1 MPTMAKPTQGTLR
14 RVLAEG
20 GGRIMTLKLAS
31 KLELPN
37 DAVTQTFLI
46 LGKRGSGKTNTAV
59 VLAEEMIKL
68 APIVVLDPI
77 DAWWGLKSSFEG
89 DRPGLNIYVF
99 GGRHPDLPLDPHTG
113 ELMARLFIEHRIS
126 MILSMKG
133 WTVSDRA
140 RFVTDFVT
148 YLLNHNNRVPVH
160 VFLEEADA
168 FIPQRPQP
176 DEAKMLGATDRLIRW
191 GRMDGIGATAISQR
205 SAAINKNTTTQA
217 ETLIAHR
224 TIGPQDRDAIEEWIK
239 FHGTKEERDKILSE
253 LPHLHNGEAYIWSP
267 EWLKLLDRYFIRR
280 RKTFDS
286 AATPK
291 IGEKMIT
298 PKTLSKVDLEQIS
311 GQLQSVIDHAK
322 QDDPKEL
329 RRQLAE
335 ANKRII
341 EVERAY
347 ELKAGMVV
355 EVDRVIEVVPDEVH
369 SILGFFIKFGREVAG
384 HGDGAMV
391 LVERAEELYKLP
403 SRGAGLAQTA
413 EQRASNSMVDGKVD
427 GMRGK
432 PRQASLSAVDTHSVS
447 VTRLHDSAIVGYDL
461 KHPDENRRA
470 AAGSSVHPDLKFP
483 QKRILDA
490 LAWMESIGQHGSHW
504 TLIAMLAQQSPK
516 SSGFANNVS
525 VLRVNGFLD
534 GNKAFGLALTGTGR
548 SIAVAPDVPLT
559 TEDLLRAIAGKIT
572 APQMRILRCLTDKGS
587 PTIIGWDTVARH
599 SGQSPTSSGF
609 ANNVSVLRSMGLVR
623 GNRSGLEAAAVVFI

>member
-1 MPTMAKPTQGTLR
+1 VIK
-14 RVLAEG
+14 LAE
-20 GGRIMTLKLAS
+20 KLQ
-31 KLELPN
+31 LPN

-77 DAWWGLKSSFEG
+77 DAWWGLKSSFAG
-89 DRPGLNIYVF
+89 DQPGLNIYVF

-133 WTVSDRA
+133 WSVADRS

-148 YLLNHNNRVPVH
+148 YLLNHNDRVPVH

-253 LPHLHNGEAYIWSP
+253 LPHLRDGEAYIWSP
-267 EWLKLLDRYFIRR
+267 EWLKLLNRYFIRR
-280 RKTFDS
+280 RHTFDS

-291 IGEKMIT
+291 VGEKMIT
-298 PKTLSKVDLEQIS
+298 PKTLSSVDLQKIS

-322 QDDPKEL
+322 HDDPKEL
-329 RRQLAE
+329 RRKIIELQRQLDEFADLAQKYAVEITRLENVPPKIQMQTVHELVEPDWDELQRLWDSFMKDTKGRITLKLDTQTQTITKADALGDLAE
-335 ANKRII
+335 AVLSTGPAVSTWPPAKSGTAFVGVPPKHGKSEALRMIDISKVSTRGTPTN
-341 EVERAY
+341 
-347 ELKAGMVV
+347 ELT
-355 EVDRVIEVVPDEVH
+355 P
-369 SILGFFIKFGREVAG
+369 
-384 HGDGAMV
+384 
-391 LVERAEELYKLP
+391 
-403 SRGAGLAQTA
+403 
-413 EQRASNSMVDGKVD
+413 
-427 GMRGK
+427 
-432 PRQASLSAVDTHSVS
+432 
-447 VTRLHDSAIVGYDL
+447 
-461 KHPDENRRA
+461 
-470 AAGSSVHPDLKFP
+470 P
-483 QKRILDA
+483 QQRILDA
-490 LAWMESIGQHGSHW
+490 LAWMESIGQRGSHW
-504 TLIAMLAQQSPK
+504 TLIAVLALQSPK

-525 VLRVNGFLD
+525 VLRVGGLLE
-534 GNKAFGLALTGTGR
+534 GNKSGGLALTENGR
-548 SIAVAPDVPLT
+548 RAATAPDVPLT

-572 APQMRILRCLTDKGS
+572 APQMRILRYLTSSGS
-587 PTIIGWDTVARH
+587 PTIAGWDTVARH

-609 ANNVSVLRSMGLVR
+609 ANNVSILRTMGLVR
-623 GNRSGLEAAAVVFI
+623 GNRQGLEASAVVFL

>member
-1 MPTMAKPTQGTLR
+1 
-14 RVLAEG
+14 
-20 GGRIMTLKLAS
+20 MTLKLAT

-126 MILSMKG
+126 MVLSMKG
-133 WTVSDRA
+133 WTVGERS

-148 YLLNHNNRVPVH
+148 YLLNHNDRVPVH

-217 ETLIAHR
+217 ETLIVHR
-224 TIGPQDRDAIEEWIK
+224 TIGPQDRDAVEEWIK
-239 FHGTKEERDKILSE
+239 FHGTKEERDVVLRE
-253 LPHLHNGEAYIWSP
+253 LPHLHSGEAYVWSP
-267 EWLKLLDRYFIRR
+267 EWLRILERIFIRR
-280 RKTFDS
+280 RHTFDS

-291 IGEKMIT
+291 VGEKIIA
-298 PKTLSKVDLEQIS
+298 PKELTKVDLEKIS
-311 GQLQSVIDHAK
+311 GQLQHVIDHAK

-329 RRQLAE
+329 RKQLLE
-335 ANKRII
+335 AHRKIADLENRRI
-341 EVERAY
+341 EVE
-347 ELKAGMVV
+347 
-355 EVDRVIEVVPDEVH
+355 
-369 SILGFFIKFGREVAG
+369 
-384 HGDGAMV
+384 
-391 LVERAEELYKLP
+391 
-403 SRGAGLAQTA
+403 
-413 EQRASNSMVDGKVD
+413 KV
-427 GMRGK
+427 
-432 PRQASLSAVDTHSVS
+432 
-447 VTRLHDSAIVGYDL
+447 VTRDVVRPIPETLLNSIREDADIIVKGIEMLESTAKRMHGHWLDLHHHNQTKSETSEALVLADAILNHDTGPAVNTWPLPKSGSATIGAPSKVPV
-461 KHPDENRRA
+461 KTAPV
-470 AAGSSVHPDLKFP
+470 GSSVHPDLKYP
-483 QKRILDA
+483 QQRILDA
-490 LAWMESIGQHGSHW
+490 LAWMESLGQHGSHW
-504 TLIAMLAQQSPK
+504 TLIAVLAQQSPK

-525 VLRVNGFLD
+525 VLRVNGFVE
-534 GNKAFGLALTGTGR
+534 GNKASGLALTDAGR
-548 SIAVAPDVPLT
+548 RGATAPDVPLT
-559 TEDLLRAIAGKIT
+559 TEELLRAIAGKIT
-572 APQMRILRCLTDKGS
+572 APQMRILRYLAGKNAPFIAD
-587 PTIIGWDTVARH
+587 WDTVARH

-609 ANNVSVLRSMGLVR
+609 ANNVSILRTMGLIR
-623 GNRSGLEAAAVVFI
+623 GNRQGLEACSVVFL

>member
-1 MPTMAKPTQGTLR
+1 
-14 RVLAEG
+14 
-20 GGRIMTLKLAS
+20 MTLKLAS

-89 DRPGLNIYVF
+89 DKPGLGIYVF

-160 VFLEEADA
+160 VVLEEADA

-217 ETLIAHR
+217 ETLIVHR
-224 TIGPQDRDAIEEWIK
+224 TIGPQDRDAVLEWIK
-239 FHGTKEERDKILSE
+239 FHGTQEERDTVMTE
-253 LPHLHNGEAYIWSP
+253 LPHLKDGEAYVWSP
-267 EWLKLLDRYFIRR
+267 EWLHILSRVFIRR
-280 RKTFDS
+280 RHTFDS

-291 IGEKMIT
+291 VGEKMIT
-298 PKTLSKVDLEQIS
+298 PKELSKVDLERIS
-311 GQLQSVIDHAK
+311 GQLQTVIDHAK
-322 QDDPKEL
+322 LDDPREL
-329 RRQLAE
+329 RKKILELQQKVHALETTA
-335 ANKRII
+335 KVQM
-341 EVERAY
+341 VE
-347 ELKAGMVV
+347 KIV
-355 EVDRVIEVVPDEVH
+355 EVAKTPEEVRG
-369 SILGFFIKFGREVAG
+369 LLTFFIKYAQDVQSLLGASNILQQRAQDALELPQQWEVRPG
-384 HGDGAMV
+384 
-391 LVERAEELYKLP
+391 
-403 SRGAGLAQTA
+403 SGAGLAQTT
-413 EQRASNSMVDGKVD
+413 EQRVVNPMVDGT
-427 GMRGK
+427 GSHMRDK
-432 PRQASLSAVDTHSVS
+432 PRQAPLQVAPTHTVS
-447 VTRLHDSAIVGYDL
+447 VTRLHDL
-461 KHPDENRRA
+461 TT
-470 AAGSSVHPDLKFP
+470 P
-483 QKRILDA
+483 QQRILDA
-490 LAWMESIGQHGSHW
+490 LAWLDAISYAPEHPHHW
-504 TLIAMLAQQSPK
+504 TIVAMLASQSPK

-525 VLRVNGFLD
+525 VLRVAGLVE
-534 GNKAFGLALTGTGR
+534 GNRGSGLTLTVSGAQAAATPEVVLTNQELHDA
-548 SIAVAPDVPLT
+548 IASKLT
-559 TEDLLRAIAGKIT
+559 T
-572 APQMRILRCLTDKGS
+572 PQTKILRFLVRNNA
-587 PTIIGWDTVARH
+587 PTLDRWEKVAER
-599 SGQSPTSSGF
+599 SDQSPTSSGF

-623 GNRSGLEAAAVVFI
+623 GNRGTGLEATSILFLNGRR

>member
-1 MPTMAKPTQGTLR
+1 
-14 RVLAEG
+14 
-20 GGRIMTLKLAS
+20 MTFKLAS

-37 DAVTQTFLI
+37 DAGTQTFLI

-89 DRPGLNIYVF
+89 DKPGLNIYVF

-133 WTVSDRA
+133 WSIGERA

-191 GRMDGIGATAISQR
+191 GRQDGIGATAISQR

-239 FHGTKEERDKILSE
+239 FHGTKEDRDKILSE
-253 LPHLHNGEAYIWSP
+253 LPHLHNGEAYVWSP
-267 EWLKLLDRYFIRR
+267 EWLKLLERIFIRR
-280 RKTFDS
+280 RRTFDS

-291 IGEKMIT
+291 VGEKIIT
-298 PKTLSKVDLEQIS
+298 PKTLSSVDLKKIS

-329 RRQLAE
+329 KKELAAAHKQLVE
-335 ANKRII
+335 ARKQIEVLGSRKI
-341 EVERAY
+341 EVEKIVTR
-347 ELKAGMVV
+347 
-355 EVDRVIEVVPDEVH
+355 EVVRPI
-369 SILGFFIKFGREVAG
+369 S
-384 HGDGAMV
+384 
-391 LVERAEELYKLP
+391 
-403 SRGAGLAQTA
+403 
-413 EQRASNSMVDGKVD
+413 
-427 GMRGK
+427 
-432 PRQASLSAVDTHSVS
+432 
-447 VTRLHDSAIVGYDL
+447 
-461 KHPDENRRA
+461 
-470 AAGSSVHPDLKFP
+470 
-483 QKRILDA
+483 
-490 LAWMESIGQHGSHW
+490 
-504 TLIAMLAQQSPK
+504 
-516 SSGFANNVS
+516 
-525 VLRVNGFLD
+525 
-534 GNKAFGLALTGTGR
+534 
-548 SIAVAPDVPLT
+548 
-559 TEDLLRAIAGKIT
+559 EDLLRAINDDAG
-572 APQMRILRCLTDKGS
+572 
-587 PTIIGWDTVARH
+587 II
-599 SGQSPTSSGF
+599 
-609 ANNVSVLRSMGLVR
+609 VR
-623 GNRSGLEAAAVVFI
+623 VIEMLETTGKRMHGHWLDLHHH

>member
-1 MPTMAKPTQGTLR
+1 
-14 RVLAEG
+14 
-20 GGRIMTLKLAS
+20 MTLKLAH

-133 WTVSDRA
+133 WSVADRA

-148 YLLNHNNRVPVH
+148 YLLNHNDRVPVH
-160 VFLEEADA
+160 IFLEEADA

-239 FHGTKEERDKILSE
+239 FHGTKEDRDKILSE
-253 LPHLHNGEAYIWSP
+253 LPHLKNGEAYVWSP
-267 EWLKLLDRYFIRR
+267 EWLKLLERVFMRR
-280 RKTFDS
+280 RHTFDS

-291 IGEKMIT
+291 VGEKMIT
-298 PKTLSKVDLEQIS
+298 PKTLSSVDLQKIS
-311 GQLQSVIDHAK
+311 GQLQSVIDHAN
-322 QDDPKEL
+322 QDDPKLLRTALAKAQLRVEEL
-329 RRQLAE
+329 QRMLAALESAPPKIEMQTTVIEPDWDELQQLWNKFYTDMKGKTTLKLNFLAE
-335 ANKRII
+335 TQTVSGPPVAQDPQLVPSRTVREIRDPLSNAVRQAQNLMMGNRSEFTLPQQRII
-341 EVERAY
+341 
-347 ELKAGMVV
+347 
-355 EVDRVIEVVPDEVH
+355 
-369 SILGFFIKFGREVAG
+369 
-384 HGDGAMV
+384 
-391 LVERAEELYKLP
+391 
-403 SRGAGLAQTA
+403 
-413 EQRASNSMVDGKVD
+413 
-427 GMRGK
+427 
-432 PRQASLSAVDTHSVS
+432 
-447 VTRLHDSAIVGYDL
+447 
-461 KHPDENRRA
+461 
-470 AAGSSVHPDLKFP
+470 
-483 QKRILDA
+483 DA
-490 LAWMESIGQHGSHW
+490 LAWMESIGQRGSHW
-504 TLIAMLAQQSPK
+504 TIVAMLAQQKPK
-516 SSGFANNVS
+516 SSGLTNNVS
-525 VLRVNGFLD
+525 VLRAG
-534 GNKAFGLALTGTGR
+534 GLLEGSKSTGLTLTDKGR
-548 SIAVAPDVPLT
+548 KLAVTPSVPLT
-559 TEDLLRAIAGKIT
+559 TRDVVDAITAKIT
-572 APQMRILRCLTDKGS
+572 TPQARILKYLVSSGS
-587 PTIIGWDTVARH
+587 PSLAPWATVANH
-599 SGQSPTSSGF
+599 TNQSPTSSGF
-609 ANNVSVLRSMGLVR
+609 VNNVSVLRSMGLIK
-623 GNRSGLEAAAVVFI
+623 GNRTNGLMAEDVVFLNGQH

>member
-1 MPTMAKPTQGTLR
+1 
-14 RVLAEG
+14 V
-20 GGRIMTLKLAS
+20 TLKLAA
-31 KLELPN
+31 KLQLPN

-89 DRPGLNIYVF
+89 DKPGLSIYVF

-133 WTVSDRA
+133 WSVADRA

-239 FHGTKEERDKILSE
+239 FHGTKEDRDKILSE
-253 LPHLHNGEAYIWSP
+253 LPHLQNGEAYVWSP
-267 EWLKLLDRYFIRR
+267 EWLKLLDRFFIRR
-280 RKTFDS
+280 RHTFDS

-291 IGEKMIT
+291 VGEKMIT
-298 PKTLSKVDLEQIS
+298 PKTLSSVDLEKIS

-322 QDDPKEL
+322 HDDPKEL
-329 RRQLAE
+329 RKMLVA
-335 ANKRII
+335 ANQRIV
-341 EVERAY
+341 EVERD
-347 ELKAGMVV
+347 LQ
-355 EVDRVIEVVPDEVH
+355 
-369 SILGFFIKFGREVAG
+369 
-384 HGDGAMV
+384 
-391 LVERAEELYKLP
+391 LVERNYEALKAAPPQMTLQTTIVEPDWEEL
-403 SRGAGLAQTA
+403 
-413 EQRASNSMVDGKVD
+413 
-427 GMRGK
+427 
-432 PRQASLSAVDTHSVS
+432 
-447 VTRLHDSAIVGYDL
+447 TRLWNQFTNDMKTKTVSRVETAKSNNDTGPAVSTWPPSKGGSAMIGPNFHDPIPSV
-461 KHPDENRRA
+461 KRA
-470 AAGSSVHPDLKFP
+470 PAGSSVHPDLKYP
-483 QKRILDA
+483 QQRILDA
-490 LAWMESIGQHGSHW
+490 LAWMEAIGQKRSHW
-504 TLIAMLAQQSPK
+504 TIIAMLAQQSPK
-516 SSGFANNVS
+516 SSGFVNNVS
-525 VLRVNGFLD
+525 VLRSSGFVE
-534 GNKAFGLALTGTGR
+534 GNRSLGLALTDSGR
-548 SIAVAPDVPLT
+548 GIATAPDVPLNLH
-559 TEDLLRAIAGKIT
+559 ELLDAIKDRIT
-572 APQMRILRCLTDKGS
+572 DPQYRILHYLTDHGE
-587 PTIIGWDTVARH
+587 PTQRLWEKVAEH
-599 SGQSPTSSGF
+599 SQQSPTSSGF
-609 ANNVSVLRSMGLVR
+609 VNNVSVLRSMGLIH
-623 GNRSGLEAAAVVFI
+623 GNRAKGLWADDMVFLR

>member
-1 MPTMAKPTQGTLR
+1 
-14 RVLAEG
+14 
-20 GGRIMTLKLAS
+20 MTLKLAS

-126 MILSMKG
+126 MILSMRG
-133 WTVSDRA
+133 WTNADRA

-148 YLLNHNNRVPVH
+148 YLLNHNDRVPVH

-176 DEAKMLGATDRLIRW
+176 DETKMLGATDRLIRW

-224 TIGPQDRDAIEEWIK
+224 TIGKQDRDAIEGWIE
-239 FHGTKEERDKILSE
+239 FHGTKEDRNRIMGE
-253 LPHLHNGEAYIWSP
+253 LPHLHDGEAYVWSP
-267 EWLKLLDRYFIRR
+267 EWLKLLERVFMRR
-280 RKTFDS
+280 RHTFDS

-291 IGEKMIT
+291 VGEKMIT
-298 PKTLSKVDLEQIS
+298 PKELSTVDLQKIS

-329 RRQLAE
+329 RKQLGA
-335 ANKRII
+335 ANGRII
-341 EVERAY
+341 ELQRIIAKNQEPILQIETITEHEGIDWDMLRNQWISLMNSPEFRSAVT
-347 ELKAGMVV
+347 VV
-355 EVDRVIEVVPDEVH
+355 
-369 SILGFFIKFGREVAG
+369 
-384 HGDGAMV
+384 
-391 LVERAEELYKLP
+391 
-403 SRGAGLAQTA
+403 SRTGGGAGLAQTGK
-413 EQRASNSMVDGKVD
+413 EQRASNSMVDGTESR
-427 GMRGK
+427 MQGK
-432 PRQASLSAVDTHSVS
+432 PRQALLEATPPH
-447 VTRLHDSAIVGYDL
+447 VGVR
-461 KHPDENRRA
+461 HPA
-470 AAGSSVHPDLKFP
+470 APPIRTAPVGSSVHPDLAFP
-483 QKRILDA
+483 QQRILDA

-504 TLIAMLAQQSPK
+504 TLVAMLAQQSPK
-516 SSGFANNVS
+516 SSGFVNNVS
-525 VLRVNGFLD
+525 VLRVNGFLE
-534 GNKAFGLALTGTGR
+534 GNKGSGLALTDAGR
-548 SIAVAPDVPLT
+548 RIATAPDVPLT
-559 TEDLLRAIAGKIT
+559 TEDLLKAIAGKIT
-572 APQMRILRCLTDKGS
+572 APQMRILRCLTDRGT
-587 PTIIGWDTVARH
+587 PTIMGWDSVARH

-609 ANNVSVLRSMGLVR
+609 VNNVSVLRSMGLVR
-623 GNRSGLEAAAVVFI
+623 GNRQGLEACAVVFL

>member
-1 MPTMAKPTQGTLR
+1 
-14 RVLAEG
+14 
-20 GGRIMTLKLAS
+20 MTLKLAP
-31 KLELPN
+31 KLQLPN

-126 MILSMKG
+126 MVLSMKG
-133 WTVSDRA
+133 WSVADRA

-148 YLLNHNNRVPVH
+148 YLLNHNDRVPVH

-191 GRMDGIGATAISQR
+191 GRMDGIGATAICQR
-205 SAAINKNTTTQA
+205 AAAINKNTTTQA

-239 FHGTKEERDKILSE
+239 FHGTKEDRDKILSE
-253 LPHLHNGEAYIWSP
+253 LPHLHNGEAYVWSP
-267 EWLKLLDRYFIRR
+267 EWLKLLDRYFVRR
-280 RKTFDS
+280 RHTFDS

-291 IGEKMIT
+291 VGEKMIT
-298 PKTLSKVDLEQIS
+298 PKTLSSVDLEKIS
-311 GQLQSVIDHAK
+311 GQLQHVIDHAK

-329 RRQLAE
+329 RKQLVASNQQLTEAHRQISNMQL
-335 ANKRII
+335 NPT
-341 EVERAY
+341 VQER
-347 ELKAGMVV
+347 VV
-355 EVDRVIEVVPDEVH
+355 EKIINVYSLPPHLIDMLKTWNEQTQKLLDSPLIWKRDAPQITDGVNLNDLASKGQLGTKEQPYLSTAGAVSTWPLPKPGSATLGAPSKVPV
-369 SILGFFIKFGREVAG
+369 K
-384 HGDGAMV
+384 
-391 LVERAEELYKLP
+391 
-403 SRGAGLAQTA
+403 TA
-413 EQRASNSMVDGKVD
+413 
-427 GMRGK
+427 
-432 PRQASLSAVDTHSVS
+432 P
-447 VTRLHDSAIVGYDL
+447 
-461 KHPDENRRA
+461 
-470 AAGSSVHPDLKFP
+470 AGSSVHPDLKYP
-483 QKRILDA
+483 QQRILDA

-504 TLIAMLAQQSPK
+504 TLIAVLAQQSPK

-525 VLRVNGFLD
+525 VLRVNGFIE
-534 GNKAFGLALTGTGR
+534 GNKASGLALTDAGR
-548 SIAVAPDVPLT
+548 RGATAPDVPLT

-572 APQMRILRCLTDKGS
+572 APQMRILRYLAGKNAPFIAD
-587 PTIIGWDTVARH
+587 WDTVARH

-609 ANNVSVLRSMGLVR
+609 ANNVSILRTMGLIR
-623 GNRSGLEAAAVVFI
+623 GNRQGLEACAVVFL